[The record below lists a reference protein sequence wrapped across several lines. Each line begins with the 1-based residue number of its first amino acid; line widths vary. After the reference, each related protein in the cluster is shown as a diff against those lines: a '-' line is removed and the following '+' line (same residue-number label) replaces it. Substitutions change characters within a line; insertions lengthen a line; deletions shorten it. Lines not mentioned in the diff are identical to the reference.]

1 MRREDGVQLSSATE
15 FAGSEHAFIQVE
27 KLSKTFPARDGA
39 PTLAVDDVDLA
50 VGGSE
55 FVSLLGPSGCGKS
68 TLLSSIAGLL
78 EPSSGVV
85 RIEGRAITS
94 PYTNIGIVFQND
106 LLLDWR
112 TVLGNV
118 LVQYDMRGQDPRPHA
133 ERARAL
139 IASVGLGGFES
150 KYPWELSGGMRQ
162 RVAICRAL
170 IHDPALLLMDEP
182 FGALDA
188 LTREQLQVDLQRI
201 WQSSRKTVV
210 FVTHSIGEAVFLS
223 DRVVVMTP
231 RPGKIKEV
239 LKIDLPR
246 PRSLD
251 VRDGEIFTAN
261 VRHINHLFQDMGVIK
276 G

>member
-1 MRREDGVQLSSATE
+1 MKCDGGVQLASATDCV
-15 FAGSEHAFIQVE
+15 AGAFIAVQ

-39 PTLAVDDVDLA
+39 PTLAVDNVDLNIGTA
-50 VGGSE
+50 E

-68 TLLSSIAGLL
+68 TLLNVIAGLI
-78 EPSSGVV
+78 EPSRGEV
-85 RIEGRAITS
+85 RIEGRTIHQ

-118 LVQYDMRGQDPRPHA
+118 LVQFEMRGQDPRPHI

-139 IASVGLGGFES
+139 LASVGLDHFGS

-162 RVAICRAL
+162 RVALCRAL
-170 IHDPALLLMDEP
+170 IHDPPLLLMDEP

-201 WQSSRKTVV
+201 WQSSRKTVM

-231 RPGKIKEV
+231 RPGKIQQV
-239 LKIDLPR
+239 LRIGLPR
-246 PRSLD
+246 PRGVE
-251 VRDGEIFTAN
+251 VRDSELFSAN
-261 VRHINHLFQDMGVIK
+261 VRHINHLFQEMGVIK
-276 G
+276 

>member
-1 MRREDGVQLSSATE
+1 VGDTE
-15 FAGSEHAFIQVE
+15 VKIEVE
-27 KLSKTFPARDGA
+27 KICKTFPARDGA
-39 PTLAVDDVDLA
+39 PTIAVDNVDLS
-50 VGGSE
+50 VGASE

-68 TLLSSIAGLL
+68 TLLSLIAGLIQ
-78 EPSSGVV
+78 PTSGEV
-85 RIEGRAITS
+85 RIEGRAVTS

-118 LVQYDMRGQDPRPHA
+118 LVQFEMRGQDSRPHLG
-133 ERARAL
+133 RARAL
-139 IASVGLGGFES
+139 IASVGLADFES

-170 IHDPALLLMDEP
+170 IHDPPLLLMDEP

-201 WQSSRKTVV
+201 WQTSRKTVV

-231 RPGKIKEV
+231 RPGKIKQFLPIE
-239 LKIDLPR
+239 LPR
-246 PRSLD
+246 PRDLG
-251 VRDGEIFTAN
+251 VRDSDLFGAN
-261 VRHINHLFQDMGVIK
+261 VRHINHLFQEMGVIR
-276 G
+276 

>member
-1 MRREDGVQLSSATE
+1 VSIEIGK
-15 FAGSEHAFIQVE
+15 I
-27 KLSKTFPARDGA
+27 SKTFAARDGA
-39 PTLAVDDVDLA
+39 PTTAVDNVDLSI
-50 VGGSE
+50 GDCE

-68 TLLSSIAGLL
+68 TLLSLIAGLIQ
-78 EPSSGVV
+78 PTSGEV
-85 RIEGRAITS
+85 RIDGRVVAA
-94 PYTNIGIVFQND
+94 PYTKLGIVFQSD

-118 LVQYDMRGQDPRPHA
+118 LFQFEMRGQDPRPHA

-139 IASVGLGGFES
+139 IASVGLAGFES

-170 IHDPALLLMDEP
+170 IHDPPLLLMDEP

-188 LTREQLQVDLQRI
+188 LTREQLQVDLQRL
-201 WQSSRKTVV
+201 WQSTRKTVV

-231 RPGKIKEV
+231 RPGRIKQV
-239 LKIDLPR
+239 LPIELPR
-246 PRSLD
+246 PRDLG
-251 VRDGEIFTAN
+251 VRDSNLFGAH
-261 VRHINHLFQDMGVIK
+261 VRHINHLFQEMGVIR
-276 G
+276 

>member
-1 MRREDGVQLSSATE
+1 MSQG
-15 FAGSEHAFIQVE
+15 FIRAE
-27 KLSKTFPARDGA
+27 KLSKRFGTRDRA
-39 PTLAVDDVDLA
+39 ATLALDEVDLDIGA
-50 VGGSE
+50 AE
-55 FVSLLGPSGCGKS
+55 FISLLGPSGCGKS
-68 TLLSSIAGLL
+68 TLLSLIAGLIQ
-78 EPSSGVV
+78 PSGGGV
-85 RIEGRAITS
+85 RIAGQPVTA

-118 LVQYDMRGQDPRPHA
+118 LVQYEMRGQDPRPHEA
-133 ERARAL
+133 RAREL
-139 IASVGLGGFES
+139 IASVGLGEFQT

-170 IHDPALLLMDEP
+170 IHDPPLLLMDEP

-231 RPGKIKEV
+231 RPGRIHEV
-239 LKIDLPR
+239 LRIDLAR
-246 PRSLD
+246 PRGVQ
-251 VRDGEIFTAN
+251 VRDSDEFGAH
-261 VRHINHLFQDMGVIK
+261 VRHINRLFQQMGVIK
-276 G
+276 